1 MTTTRVDFL
10 VNTVSLEGKGTSVS
24 GMQSNAEVALE
35 LCAKMEEILANDAF
49 IGFSDEKFASYV
61 RHLFKYG
68 QHMNEHDGPVRDIKG
83 ELAIHHWSRKS

>member
-24 GMQSNAEVALE
+24 GMQGNAEVALE
-35 LCAKMEEILANDAF
+35 LCAKMQEIMANDAF
-49 IGFSDEKFASYV
+49 IGFSDEQLASHV

-68 QHMNEHDGPVRDIKG
+68 QHMNEHEGPVRDIQG